1 MPGKSGVTNELV
13 LHFKDGSLYEE
24 TYVFTQQR
32 IFHLVAYHLV
42 QRGPAFKRGIDMSLD
57 VAKGQFTNRYTDDD
71 GKEKTVTESFSLPS
85 DVANGLV
92 TTLLNDIGDKARMD
106 IGRESCQVFTQGA
119 EKAHDQP
126 GFAVRLRLC
135 TDVHV
140 ANFLKCVRTRETPSA
155 PVEICFQAALVAQ
168 LANLSLK
175 HGRRVRWNGPAEP
188 CRSEPCVPCF
198 CCPRSRGHSGRRR
211 WRCPCAA
218 RTRMGRRGLK

>member
-92 TTLLNDIGDKARMD
+92 TTLLNDIGDRARMD
-106 IGRESCQVFTQGA
+106 IGRESCEVFTQGA
-119 EKAHDQP
+119 ENAPAMSRTSQH
-126 GFAVRLRLC
+126 GFGHA

-140 ANFLKCVRTRETPSA
+140 ANFLKCVRTRETPTA
-155 PVEICFQAALVAQ
+155 PVEICFQAALIAQ
-168 LANLSLK
+168 LANLSLQ
-175 HGRRVRWNGPAEP
+175 HGRRVRWNGT
-188 CRSEPCVPCF
+188 
-198 CCPRSRGHSGRRR
+198 RR
-211 WRCPCAA
+211 AVEI
-218 RTRMGRRGLK
+218 